1 MGYQSSLKYL
11 EFVLIEAKDAARAAQ
26 LMKSVKVKHDNV
38 SSISPEVQHQVQNL
52 NSRVFELEILFLH
65 HQYVSLSHISG
76 VAECF
81 GDI

>member
-1 MGYQSSLKYL
+1 MGYHSSLKYL
-11 EFVLIEAKDAARAAQ
+11 EFVLIEAKDAARAAR
-26 LMKSVKVKHDNV
+26 LMKSVKVKHAV

-52 NSRVFELEILFLH
+52 NSQVFMLEILFLH